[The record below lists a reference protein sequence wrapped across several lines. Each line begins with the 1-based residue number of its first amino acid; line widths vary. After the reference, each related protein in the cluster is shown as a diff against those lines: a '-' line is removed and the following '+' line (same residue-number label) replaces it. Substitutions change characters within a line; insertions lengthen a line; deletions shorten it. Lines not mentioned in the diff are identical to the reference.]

1 MTRKWFLSLI
11 GLGAAGQTTISIY
24 APQSG
29 KTKPR
34 NGECPVCGTM
44 AQRNKYGPY
53 SEPAIVSCEHCRV
66 VFRMD
71 AEEVK

>member
-1 MTRKWFLSLI
+1 MTRKWFISLLS
-11 GLGAAGQTTISIY
+11 LGAAGQTTVRIY
-24 APQSG
+24 SP
-29 KTKPR
+29 KNEKPKPR

-44 AQRNKYGPY
+44 EQRNKYRPY

-71 AEEVK
+71 AEDVK